1 MRVASRVL
9 RFAIPVPDLAVVVGD
24 MGVTSVMVGGIDVVG
39 VEVVFDV
46 VGVVMVIGVSVVG
59 NVVEAIGSVGGC
71 IAPVVGFT
79 FVREISPLGVYLCV
93 TTCWKMVQPLGAV

>member
-24 MGVTSVMVGGIDVVG
+24 VGVTSVVVGGIDVVG

-71 IAPVVGFT
+71 IAPVVGFA
-79 FVREISPLGVYLCV
+79 FVREISPLGVYSCA
-93 TTCWKMVQPLGAV
+93 TTRWRMVQPLGAV